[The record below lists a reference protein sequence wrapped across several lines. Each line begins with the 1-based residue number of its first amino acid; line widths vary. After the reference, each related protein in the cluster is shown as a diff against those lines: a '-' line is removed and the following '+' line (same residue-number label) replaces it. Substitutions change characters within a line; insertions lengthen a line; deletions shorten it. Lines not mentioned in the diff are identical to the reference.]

1 MHAAPQRPLSAASL
15 SEKDSTA
22 SAKHLQLAGSVTV
35 REDIHACARTR
46 HLAAASFDPHL
57 STISWR
63 SAALNPGV
71 EIAAFPIELIT
82 PCRLASEEPVEAS
95 PEASEFCDALIL
107 LALAAVAASGKR

>member
-1 MHAAPQRPLSAASL
+1 
-15 SEKDSTA
+15 
-22 SAKHLQLAGSVTV
+22 V
-35 REDIHACARTR
+35 
-46 HLAAASFDPHL
+46 SFDPHL

-95 PEASEFCDALIL
+95 PEESEFCNALDL
-107 LALAAVAASGKR
+107 LALAAVAAPGKR